1 MIYLIESDSFIK
13 IGYTENIE
21 SRFIQYKT
29 DNPNFRILDVTIG
42 DKAVETSLQNKYKKF
57 CLPNSEWC
65 INKSLVFK
73 LWKEC
78 KESIKAYTEI
88 YDAEMWID
96 NHSSNKLDLK
106 QIISITKEEWEQI
119 IIDVDYIKYMYD
131 L

>member
-42 DKAVETSLQNKYKKF
+42 DKVVETSLQNKYKKF

-73 LWKEC
+73 LWKEY
-78 KESIKAYTEI
+78 KESIEAYTEI

-96 NHSSNKLDLK
+96 SHSSNKLDLK

>member
-42 DKAVETSLQNKYKKF
+42 DKAVETSLQYKKF

-73 LWKEC
+73 LWKEY

>member
-1 MIYLIESDSFIK
+1 MSSFCHNLCRLRN
-13 IGYTENIE
+13 E
-21 SRFIQYKT
+21 RFVNHKFLT
-29 DNPNFRILDVTIG
+29 D
-42 DKAVETSLQNKYKKF
+42 Y
-57 CLPNSEWC
+57 CNSEWC
-65 INKSLVFK
+65 INKSLVFR
-73 LWKEC
+73 LWKEY

>member
-42 DKAVETSLQNKYKKF
+42 DKVVETSLQNKYKKF

-73 LWKEC
+73 LWKGY

-96 NHSSNKLDLK
+96 SHSSNKLDLK

>member
-1 MIYLIESDSFIK
+1 M
-13 IGYTENIE
+13 
-21 SRFIQYKT
+21 
-29 DNPNFRILDVTIG
+29 
-42 DKAVETSLQNKYKKF
+42 ETSLQNKYKKF

-73 LWKEC
+73 LWKEY
-78 KESIKAYTEI
+78 KESIEAYTEI

-96 NHSSNKLDLK
+96 SHSSNKLDLK

>member
-42 DKAVETSLQNKYKKF
+42 DKVVETSLQNKYKKF

-73 LWKEC
+73 LWKEY

-96 NHSSNKLDLK
+96 SHSSNKLDLK

>member
-21 SRFIQYKT
+21 RRFIQYKT

-42 DKAVETSLQNKYKKF
+42 DKAVETSLQNKSTKY

-65 INKSLVFK
+65 INKSLVFR
-73 LWKEC
+73 LWKEY